1 MNSEATPRY
10 PDKDRPW
17 PQATNT
23 LRIWKQ
29 IWQKQNWASVAA
41 DRAGRIGGPTLVA
54 KQLYWHYLSIYWL
67 CKVKVYICTM
77 YIPYITYILMLEMT
91 WLGRS
96 MSSIEMK
103 WNIKHW
109 HYNLYNGSHRLPCNT
124 QLVLGWNLKIL
135 LETGFHSIW
144 FQANQFKVW
153 HPGARPAGHKRGV
166 RKLT

>member
-1 MNSEATPRY
+1 MFCPHWFS
-10 PDKDRPW
+10 
-17 PQATNT
+17 
-23 LRIWKQ
+23 
-29 IWQKQNWASVAA
+29 
-41 DRAGRIGGPTLVA
+41 
-54 KQLYWHYLSIYWL
+54 
-67 CKVKVYICTM
+67 KVKVYICT
-77 YIPYITYILMLEMT
+77 YHTLRYILMLEMA

-153 HPGARPAGHKRGV
+153 HPGARQHGQPGTKEVLENWHKRPFRIPNRFVSNNVPLCYAAAQLSPSPCQG
-166 RKLT
+166 RQWPP

>member
-1 MNSEATPRY
+1 MATSY
-10 PDKDRPW
+10 KHTSDMK
-17 PQATNT
+17 TNLTKTKLGECSGGQGREDGRSYSGGETVILT
-23 LRIWKQ
+23 LSMIYLKSKGLKLCFVH
-29 IWQKQNWASVAA
+29 IDSV
-41 DRAGRIGGPTLVA
+41 
-54 KQLYWHYLSIYWL
+54 
-67 CKVKVYICTM
+67 CKVKVYISTV
-77 YIPYITYILMLEMT
+77 YIPYILMLEMA